1 MIVGRILGRI
11 VILAALA
18 IGGLGLWLWV
28 AGADMTAVAGDF
40 WFEHSAASLNR
51 TQSIVQRYLHPALWD
66 AAFVPLLKRP
76 AYEAF
81 AIGFVALYV
90 VGALIVRLF
99 RGRRRH
105 GEKRLFSQT
114 RE

>member
-1 MIVGRILGRI
+1 MIIGRILGRI
-11 VILAALA
+11 LILAALA

-28 AGADMTAVAGDF
+28 AGADMTAVAGEL
-40 WFEHSAASLNR
+40 WFERSAASLNR

-81 AIGFVALYV
+81 GIGFVVLYV
-90 VGALIVRLF
+90 TGALTTRLF
-99 RGRRRH
+99 RSRRRH
-105 GEKRLFSQT
+105 GEKRLVPQP

>member
-11 VILAALA
+11 IILAALA
-18 IGGLGLWLWV
+18 IAGLGLWLW
-28 AGADMTAVAGDF
+28 ATGEDMTAVAGEF
-40 WFEHSAASLNR
+40 WFQHGAAGLNL
-51 TQSIVQRYLHPALWD
+51 TQAIVQRYLHPALWD
-66 AAFVPLLKRP
+66 AVFVPLLKRP

-90 VGALIVRLF
+90 VGALVVRLF

-105 GEKRLFSQT
+105 GEKRLFSQP